1 MEAERQG
8 AEAHLKSCE
17 AEHLLSQA
25 TELTQSAASART
37 REAEVRMPAVC
48 ATCIFL

>member
-17 AEHLLSQA
+17 AEHLLAQA
-25 TELTQSAASART
+25 TELTQSAANART
-37 REAEVRMPAVC
+37 KEAEVRLASWQQ
-48 ATCIFL
+48 